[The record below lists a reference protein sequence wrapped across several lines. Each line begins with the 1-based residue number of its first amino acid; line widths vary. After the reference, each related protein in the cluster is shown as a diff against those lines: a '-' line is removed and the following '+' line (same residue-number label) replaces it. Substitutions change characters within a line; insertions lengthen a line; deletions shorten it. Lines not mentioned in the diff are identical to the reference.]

1 MTDLHRSRLD
11 EHRPLL
17 SALSGAVIISFSAI
31 FYQLSDVSPSTGTF
45 FRALYALIALQL
57 LASLDRTPVVR
68 TRRERTI
75 AFAGGIF
82 LAVDVW
88 LWQTAIGHIGTGL
101 ATLIANS
108 QVVIVSLV
116 AWAVL
121 AERPSRR
128 TFVSMPIVMG
138 GLVLITGLGGA
149 DAFGS
154 NPVLG
159 VVIAACAAFF
169 YSAFLMLYRQSNTSL
184 GPVVRVLR
192 DVVFGSLI
200 GGLAAGLLSG
210 DLDFIPSWPSHGWL
224 VALALGAQ
232 VWGWM
237 LIGYALP
244 RLPAAHTSFA
254 ILLQP
259 SLTLVW
265 GAIIFTERPSVV
277 QWLGVGI
284 VLAGIAAVTIPGRR
298 SLSPLA

>member
-1 MTDLHRSRLD
+1 MSAGQPHTSTSRPVLA
-11 EHRPLL
+11 
-17 SALSGAVIISFSAI
+17 ALSGAVVISFSAI
-31 FYQLSDVSPSTGTF
+31 FFQLSGVSASTGTF
-45 FRALYALIALQL
+45 FRAFYALVALQIL
-57 LASLDRTPVVR
+57 VSLSRRPVTR
-68 TRRERTI
+68 TRRERGV
-75 AFAGGIF
+75 AFLSGVF

-121 AERPSRR
+121 AERPSNR
-128 TFVSMPIVMG
+128 TFVSMPVVMG
-138 GLVLITGLGGA
+138 GLVLITGLGAA

-154 NPVLG
+154 DPVLG
-159 VVIAACAAFF
+159 VLLAACAAFF
-169 YSAFLMLYRQSNTSL
+169 YSGFLMLYRNANTSL

-192 DVVFGSLI
+192 DVVAGSTV
-200 GGLAAGLLSG
+200 GALAAGLISG
-210 DLDFIPSWPSHGWL
+210 DLDFVPSWPAHGWL
-224 VALALGAQ
+224 LLLALGAQ

-244 RLPAAHTSFA
+244 RLPSAHTSFA

-265 GAIIFTERPSVV
+265 GALIFSERPSVI
-277 QWLGVGI
+277 QWAGVGI

-298 SLSPLA
+298 AVSPLA